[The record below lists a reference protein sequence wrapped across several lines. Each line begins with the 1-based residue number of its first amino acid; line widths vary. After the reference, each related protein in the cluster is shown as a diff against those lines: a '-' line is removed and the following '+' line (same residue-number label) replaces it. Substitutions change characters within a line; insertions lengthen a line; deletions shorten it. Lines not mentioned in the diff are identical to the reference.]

1 MTGKALLVFVCCA
14 FLQPGA
20 FAAPARS
27 CNLDTLPPGILID
40 GRFEDWEETKPLAF
54 NDEGLLKTLCLA
66 DDADYLFLKVELNRK
81 INLQADNRITL
92 YLDMDDDPNTG
103 LRKGT
108 LGAEAAFT
116 FGERSGWVFSGEDT
130 ITIQYETLGLVT
142 APTMESTVFEI
153 ALAWAASE
161 QEKALGFGTKPLRVL
176 IADKAG
182 EEATLTA
189 SYEPKRLPR
198 PVRQAISL
206 EKESPMHLR
215 LVTHNV
221 NRRHFHPEKRDA
233 FSRVYQ
239 ALQPDILLLQEAYDG
254 TAREILDYFRMSIGA
269 PLSGR
274 WYAYKTGEEA
284 TVLISPFPASAV
296 VPLGNSA
303 AYILDLSEPY
313 AGKLV
318 LIALSM
324 PCCGLDDA
332 RQAEADMIMA
342 FIDNLKKGKT
352 LEYIPVGTPVILA
365 GDANLVRKTEQ
376 YTTLTEGRIQ
386 DTLAYGPGAPPDWDG
401 SPFRDLLPYHLQKP
415 LSFTWRGKGFFPGR
429 MDFFIYS
436 DSVLEIGRHFVFD
449 TVGLPEEVLKRYNLR
464 EEDAPNTY
472 KHQPVVADLI
482 LEQ

>member
-1 MTGKALLVFVCCA
+1 M
-14 FLQPGA
+14 
-20 FAAPARS
+20 
-27 CNLDTLPPGILID
+27 
-40 GRFEDWEETKPLAF
+40 
-54 NDEGLLKTLCLA
+54 
-66 DDADYLFLKVELNRK
+66 NRK

-176 IADKAG
+176 IADEAG

-352 LEYIPVGTPVILA
+352 LEYIPVATPIILA

-386 DTLAYGPGAPPDWDG
+386 DTLAYGPGAPPDLPRCCASSSPPSCSSPLPG
-401 SPFRDLLPYHLQKP
+401 SP
-415 LSFTWRGKGFFPGR
+415 SSGG
-429 MDFFIYS
+429 
-436 DSVLEIGRHFVFD
+436 
-449 TVGLPEEVLKRYNLR
+449 
-464 EEDAPNTY
+464 
-472 KHQPVVADLI
+472 
-482 LEQ
+482 